1 MRILVVDDD
10 EILVE
15 LVKDSLEQRRHI
27 VDIAEDGQ
35 MGWEYVESGEY
46 ELVILDVDLPE
57 LDGISLCEKIRS
69 QGYTTP
75 ILLMT
80 AKNAT
85 QDRIRGLD
93 AGADDYLT
101 KPLELDEL
109 NARVRALSRRGEVI
123 PSTVLDV
130 EGLTLDPSSCEVSYQ
145 QQPIKLTAKEYSL
158 LELLLRHPTRV
169 FSRSQILDK
178 IWTFDDP
185 PLEES
190 VKAHIKGL
198 RKKLKKAGV
207 VDWIENVYGIGYRL
221 NPQVGKAPENHQ
233 DKQRSVVSS
242 VEQEFNQKMEQTWLK
257 YQSKM
262 AERLQ
267 ILQNAVINLEKAQLS
282 AQLHHDAER
291 AAHKLAGVLGMFS
304 RDAGTA
310 IAREIETLLQDN
322 QVLNDQQQEQF
333 ISLVNDLDSLLGLNE
348 TLTVDRVTAIPKLLL
363 ISADIELSQELQ
375 QLGRIQGLAWRQT
388 DKITLAKTW
397 LQCNAPYVVVI
408 DTATVSNQQTYLALI
423 SELNALTP
431 AIPTIVISPSDRL
444 TTRVNAARAG
454 ASSFLVKPVTA
465 SLVWQTINQLFK
477 SHQSAASILIVDDDL
492 VFLDTLRSLLEPWGM
507 RVNTLE
513 DPLRFWEI
521 LQVTRPDLLILDIE
535 MPEINGIELCQAL
548 RSAPGWQELPI
559 LFLTARQDAQTIQQ
573 VFAVG
578 GDDYISKPV
587 VGAELIARINNRLD
601 RSRLLHNLAT
611 QDRLTGLNNRT
622 HSSYKLELLLQQAQD
637 LNQSFCLAVLK
648 LTELPEINLKY
659 GHATGD
665 RILAQWGK
673 VIQAGFRS
681 QEIAGYWGNGDF
693 IIGLPNL
700 DKIQGKE
707 HLTEVL
713 TILRKQIFIS
723 PVGEP
728 FQVAFNYGLA
738 EFPGDGKSL
747 NALYQAYARSSIN
760 LF

>member
-15 LVKDSLEQRRHI
+15 IVQNSLSSQRHV

-46 ELVILDVDLPE
+46 ELVILDVNLPE

-85 QDRIRGLD
+85 QDRILGLD

-101 KPLELDEL
+101 KPLDLDEL
-109 NARVRALSRRGEVI
+109 NARVRALSRRGQVV
-123 PSTVLDV
+123 PSTILEVQ
-130 EGLTLDPSSCEVSYQ
+130 GLTLDPSSCEVSYQ
-145 QQPIKLTAKEYSL
+145 QQPIKLTAKEHNL
-158 LELLLRHPTRV
+158 LELFLRNPARV

-198 RKKLKKAGV
+198 RKKLKKAGI

-221 NPQVGKAPENHQ
+221 NPKIAKSPDSNKNNEPP
-233 DKQRSVVSS
+233 VVSS
-242 VEQEFNQKMEQTWLK
+242 VEQEFNQKMGQMWLK
-257 YQSKM
+257 YQPKM
-262 AERLQ
+262 AKRMQVLQ
-267 ILQNAVINLEKAQLS
+267 TAVTTLKQARLS
-282 AQLHHDAER
+282 AELHHDAKQ

-304 RDAGTA
+304 RDAGTE

-322 QVLNDQQQEQF
+322 QVLNDQQQAQF
-333 ISLVNDLDSLLGLNE
+333 ISLVTDLDSLLGLDESLSFDTVTE
-348 TLTVDRVTAIPKLLL
+348 TPKLLL
-363 ISADIELSQELQ
+363 ISTDTELSQELQ
-375 QLGRIQGLAWRQT
+375 QLGRIQGLAWHHT
-388 DKITLAKTW
+388 DKMTLAKTW
-397 LQCNAPYVVVI
+397 LQTNSPYVVVI
-408 DTATVSNQQTYLALI
+408 DTETVPNQQEYLALI
-423 SELNALTP
+423 AELNTLTP
-431 AIPTIVISPSDRL
+431 AISTLVLSASDRL
-444 TTRVNAARAG
+444 TNRIAAARAG

-465 SLVWQTINQLFK
+465 TLVWQTIDQLCKNQ
-477 SHQSAASILIVDDDL
+477 QSAIASILIVDDDL
-492 VFLDTLRSLLEPWGM
+492 VFLATLRSILEPWGI

-513 DPLRFWEI
+513 EPLRFWEI
-521 LQVTRPDLLILDIE
+521 LQATRPDLLILDIE
-535 MPEINGIELCQAL
+535 MPEINGIEICLAL
-548 RSAPGWQELPI
+548 RSDPGWQELPI

-573 VFAVG
+573 VFEVG

-611 QDRLTGLNNRT
+611 QDRLTGLDNRI
-622 HSSYKLELLLQQAQD
+622 HSSLEIEILLQQAENLQ
-637 LNQSFCLAVLK
+637 QSFCLAVLK
-648 LTELPEINLKY
+648 MTELPQINLKY

-665 RILAQWGK
+665 HILAQWGK
-673 VIQAGFRS
+673 VIRAAFRS
-681 QEIAGYWGNGDF
+681 KEITGYWGNGDF

-700 DKIQGKE
+700 NKTESQE

-723 PVGEP
+723 PEGER
-728 FQVAFNYGLA
+728 FQVPFNYGLA
-738 EFPGDGKSL
+738 EFPQDGRTLHS
-747 NALYQAYARSSIN
+747 LYQAYANRR
-760 LF
+760 